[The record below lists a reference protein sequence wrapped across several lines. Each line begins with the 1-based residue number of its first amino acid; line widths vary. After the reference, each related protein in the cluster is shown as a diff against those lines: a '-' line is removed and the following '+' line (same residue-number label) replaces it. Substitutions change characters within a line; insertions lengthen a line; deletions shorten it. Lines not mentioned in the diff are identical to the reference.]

1 VSAVAAVLFLY
12 LWVQMMINADDPLT
26 LRIRLDMAI
35 WIAVVG
41 TPWMVAARLL
51 WRAWWRRA
59 GAELSRMDGPAW
71 LLAAAAATLP
81 ADRRE
86 WGAAM
91 AAELTQVE
99 NRAARRRAGLAGAA
113 GGHRADAGR
122 RRRLCRVHHLVR
134 GRVPLDPIGSP
145 ARHLGH
151 AHAGDGGRPCRGAGR
166 WPVAGRGPTALAG
179 R

>member
-1 VSAVAAVLFLY
+1 MNRTKRMGRLGGLVVSAVAAVPFVY
-12 LWVQMMINADDPLT
+12 LWVQTMINADDPLT

-35 WIAVVG
+35 WIAVFG
-41 TPWMVAARLL
+41 APWMVAARLL

-81 ADRRE
+81 GDRRE

-99 NRAARRRAGLAGAA
+99 DRAAR
-113 GGHRADAGR
+113 
-122 RRRLCRVHHLVR
+122 
-134 GRVPLDPIGSP
+134 
-145 ARHLGH
+145 
-151 AHAGDGGRPCRGAGR
+151 
-166 WPVAGRGPTALAG
+166 
-179 R
+179 